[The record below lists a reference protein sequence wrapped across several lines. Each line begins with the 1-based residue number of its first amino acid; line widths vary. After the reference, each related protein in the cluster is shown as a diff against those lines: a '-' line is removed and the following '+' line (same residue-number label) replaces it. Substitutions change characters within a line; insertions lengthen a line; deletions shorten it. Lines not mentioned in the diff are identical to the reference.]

1 MTQSYHVDFLDAA
14 WTASLFRGLLLGLFT
29 LSLALPISW
38 FYRDSRLADLM
49 LLASVIPVLQ
59 GVQSVGLTVGLY
71 RSMDFQR
78 VAMVNSIAS
87 IVGSITT
94 LATAFL
100 LRNAWALLLGQVATN
115 ICLTVLSYLTARRRP
130 RLDISWSK
138 WAEMWRFG
146 RWEWAA
152 ALAYSL
158 YHDGDDLFVGKVLGA
173 SALGFY
179 RMGYRL
185 AKHGHDRGRQCH
197 QEGALPG
204 VLAYPE

>member
-1 MTQSYHVDFLDAA
+1 M
-14 WTASLFRGLLLGLFT
+14 
-29 LSLALPISW
+29 
-38 FYRDSRLADLM
+38 
-49 LLASVIPVLQ
+49 
-59 GVQSVGLTVGLY
+59 GLTVGLY

-158 YHDGDDLFVGKVLGA
+158 YHDGHDLFVGKVLGA

-185 AKHGHDRGRQCH
+185 ADMATT
-197 QEGALPG
+197 EGVNAIRKVLFPAFSRIQNDAARLRSAVLSLWEVGAFLGAAFSVALSATSSVGPAALRRSMAPYG
-204 VLAYPE
+204 PS